1 MPNRSTGVTHF
12 IKSLKRYKWSPD
24 ILFWVIVLL
33 MLTSIDGT
41 FYLSNLLTQGI
52 SVFFYVVLIYFNLY
66 YLIPVYLTEKRFWL
80 YCLLLILSVLLL
92 TPVMIVILYLRFTG
106 FEEAQQKILND
117 QESMFIANFVYA
129 GGSTIFK
136 IISDWAKHQ
145 REKKE
150 LEKQTMQSELRFLK
164 SQINPHFLFNT
175 LNNLYALTLKKSEK
189 APEIVLKLS
198 EMMRYMLYECNEKYV
213 PLSKE
218 VAYMQNY
225 IELEKLRQ
233 GKGADMSFEIHG
245 EIRDQKITPL
255 LLIPFIENSFKHGVK
270 NTLQDGFV
278 HITMIVEEQFLQFE
292 VINSK
297 PALAPKNEH
306 NKSGGIGLVNVQ
318 RRLNLIYPDK
328 YELQVNNTPNTY
340 QIILTLTMDE
350 GNY

>member
-1 MPNRSTGVTHF
+1 MPNRSTGVTHY
-12 IKSLKRYKWSPD
+12 IKSLKRYKWSSD
-24 ILFWVIVLL
+24 ILFWTIVLFL
-33 MLTSIDGT
+33 FT
-41 FYLSNLLTQGI
+41 FREGAFHFDFFLTQAI
-52 SVFFYVVLIYFNLY
+52 SVFFYILLIYFNLY

-80 YCLLLILSVLLL
+80 YCLLLILAVLLL
-92 TPVMIVILYLRFTG
+92 IPIKILILYLRFSG
-106 FEEAQQKILND
+106 NEAAQQTILND
-117 QESMFIANFVYA
+117 QETTFIAAFTIT

-350 GNY
+350 GYY